1 MDEEN
6 KANAQKANKPLT
18 FASKI
23 KKFSNLIN
31 GGDIIQNRVFYQTIY
46 FKLLGINYSR

>member
-23 KKFSNLIN
+23 NFNLQTSEIFYFQIFLQVKK
-31 GGDIIQNRVFYQTIY
+31 Y
-46 FKLLGINYSR
+46 